1 MAVGLFP
8 TLANAMLN
16 LLDSGGYNYVQLH
29 TGEPGPNGTTNI
41 AAESDR
47 ILVDWGSAS
56 GGSINI
62 TADIGVT
69 GAAATERWTHW
80 TAWTASTAGTPG
92 VSGLCTASQVTAGD
106 DVTIDNTSVTVTF
119 TLAS

>member
-1 MAVGLFP
+1 MAVGLF
-8 TLANAMLN
+8 TALADPMLQ
-16 LLDSGGYNYVQLH
+16 LLDTLGFNYVQLH
-29 TGEPGPNGTTNI
+29 TGEPGAAGTANI

-47 ILVDWGSAS
+47 ILVDWATAS
-56 GGSINI
+56 GGTI
-62 TADIGVT
+62 TITTDIGVT

-80 TAWTASTAGTPG
+80 SAWNALTAGSPG

-106 DVTIDNTSVTVTF
+106 NVTIDNASVSVTF